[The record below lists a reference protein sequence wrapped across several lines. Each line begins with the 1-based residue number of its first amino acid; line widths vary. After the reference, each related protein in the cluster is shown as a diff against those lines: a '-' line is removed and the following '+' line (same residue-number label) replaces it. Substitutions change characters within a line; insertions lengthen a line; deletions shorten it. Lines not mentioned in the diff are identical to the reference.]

1 LTVMRRDKRYY
12 WAVLLA
18 LFFLNISFA
27 QTSQPLSPAGQ
38 HQLRLG
44 SFNIEKLGKNNSYQ
58 AQNAAIILKD
68 YDIVAIQEVMNTGA
82 TKKNPIGTKGI
93 EALKKIISS
102 LGDDWAYVISPEP
115 NGTSGAQNSGAFNTF
130 EYYAFIYR
138 KSKVDITPNSAHL
151 WDESKN
157 PIAGVKNPERQF
169 DREPFIASFKAK
181 NGKLDFTLITI
192 HAAAPDAKWRKDEI
206 RRLKIVYEKVQD
218 EDPNQNDIFLLGDFN
233 TNVDKS
239 EWQDLKSIE
248 AMEHI
253 LTSKDITTLNKK
265 EGKLSNSQ
273 YDTIWYQGKFSGED
287 VIFDTAQVHQAWKD
301 PLKHPNVKP
310 NIDTEDKN
318 RKLIWF
324 YGKYTS
330 DHLPVTVILW
340 TDKDTDYFKNS
351 NFTSKQEKEISKEQG
366 KSISELGVVY
376 KGMPKE
382 YLENAGFTKYLQTGY
397 RKEGSKEWTTFSDW
411 TTSESGDTITFV
423 TEDGKVKDWVRK
435 REKKEVS
442 GQDI

>member
-1 LTVMRRDKRYY
+1 MRESSFKYLSKPLIFLF
-12 WAVLLA
+12 ALACLLYSCFA
-18 LFFLNISFA
+18 SLEATISV
-27 QTSQPLSPAGQ
+27 SSEN
-38 HQLRLG
+38 QLRLG
-44 SFNIEKLGKNNSYQ
+44 SFNIEKLGKNNAFQ
-58 AQNAAIILKD
+58 AQNAAISLKN

-82 TKKNPIGTKGI
+82 TKKNPIGTKGT
-93 EALKKIISS
+93 EALKKIVFY

-115 NGTSGAQNSGAFNTF
+115 NGTSGAQKSGALNTF

-138 KSKVDITPNSAHL
+138 KSKVEIIPNSAHL

-157 PIAGVKNPERQF
+157 PITGVKDPKRQF

-206 RRLKIVYEKVQD
+206 KHLKIVYEKVQD

-233 TNVDKS
+233 TNVDKP
-239 EWQDLKSIE
+239 EWNDLKSIE
-248 AMEHI
+248 TMRHI

-273 YDTIWYQGKFSGED
+273 YDTIWYQGRFTDED
-287 VIFDTAQVHQAWKD
+287 IISDSAEVHQAWKE

-310 NIDTEDKN
+310 NVDTEDKN

-324 YGKYTS
+324 YGKYAS

-340 TDKDTDYFKNS
+340 IDKDTDNFKNS
-351 NFTSKQEKEISKEQG
+351 NLTFEQKKKLGVELGIILPGMTKQEVRETYGLLEPKIGYSMLTGQEVWHFNSPQEQDIYFEG
-366 KSISELGVVY
+366 DLVEKVNYLPKPTENKS
-376 KGMPKE
+376 
-382 YLENAGFTKYLQTGY
+382 
-397 RKEGSKEWTTFSDW
+397 
-411 TTSESGDTITFV
+411 
-423 TEDGKVKDWVRK
+423 KVK
-435 REKKEVS
+435 ELEE
-442 GQDI
+442 I